1 MAYNAGKKI
10 LHRCVSGKRFKLQRF
25 GKKKFLPKPNHP
37 YKPPPT
43 PTPFRNQMVGPQKV
57 TILLRPSI
65 IATLTKKIYIYLHFI
80 LIIIRKIEESASKQA
95 IVVLIKIRFAF
106 TVFYFLFN
114 KSNLFLAAFYGR
126 SSG

>member
-43 PTPFRNQMVGPQKV
+43 PTPSRNQMVGPQKV
-57 TILLRPSI
+57 TMLLRPSI
-65 IATLTKKIYIYLHFI
+65 IAILTKKNIYI
-80 LIIIRKIEESASKQA
+80 
-95 IVVLIKIRFAF
+95 FAF
-106 TVFYFLFN
+106 YSYYNQKNKRKRVETSHSSADQNTFCIYCFLF
-114 KSNLFLAAFYGR
+114 FI
-126 SSG
+126 